1 MTNGNRFYEKG
12 GGLTYKKAEPVTEEE
27 RKRADELWKELAEE

>member
-1 MTNGNRFYEKG
+1 MTNGNRFYEEG
-12 GGLTYKKAEPVTEEE
+12 GGLTYEKAEHVTEEV